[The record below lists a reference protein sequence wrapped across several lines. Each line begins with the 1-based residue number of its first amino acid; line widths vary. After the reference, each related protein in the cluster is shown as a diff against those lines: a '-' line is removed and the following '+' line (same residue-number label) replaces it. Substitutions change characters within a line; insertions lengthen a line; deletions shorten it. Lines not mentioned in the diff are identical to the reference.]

1 MLHGFVQFLL
11 KAIIVSQGLILN
23 TAILIL
29 MNHLVESSGKGIIA
43 KFYLFLMVSNW
54 QFAVEKNIR
63 LLAKSILVKK
73 TKIFFIFDCIFCLGN
88 PILCLI
94 SKHSRKECSYG

>member
-11 KAIIVSQGLILN
+11 KAITVSQGLILN

-29 MNHLVESSGKGIIA
+29 INHLVESSGKGIIA

-73 TKIFFIFDCIFCLGN
+73 TKIFFYFRLYFLFG
-88 PILCLI
+88 
-94 SKHSRKECSYG
+94 

>member
-11 KAIIVSQGLILN
+11 KAITVSQGLILN

-29 MNHLVESSGKGIIA
+29 INHLVESSGKGIIA

-63 LLAKSILVKK
+63 LLA
-73 TKIFFIFDCIFCLGN
+73 
-88 PILCLI
+88 
-94 SKHSRKECSYG
+94 

>member
-11 KAIIVSQGLILN
+11 KAITVSQGLILN

-29 MNHLVESSGKGIIA
+29 INHLVESSGKGIIA

-73 TKIFFIFDCIFCLGN
+73 TKIFFYF
-88 PILCLI
+88 
-94 SKHSRKECSYG
+94 R

>member
-63 LLAKSILVKK
+63 LLAK
-73 TKIFFIFDCIFCLGN
+73 
-88 PILCLI
+88 
-94 SKHSRKECSYG
+94 

>member
-11 KAIIVSQGLILN
+11 KAITVSQGLILN

-29 MNHLVESSGKGIIA
+29 INHLVESSGKGIIA

-73 TKIFFIFDCIFCLGN
+73 TKILFYFRLYFLFGKPDFVFDQ
-88 PILCLI
+88 
-94 SKHSRKECSYG
+94 

>member
-11 KAIIVSQGLILN
+11 KAITVSQGLILN

-29 MNHLVESSGKGIIA
+29 INHLVESSGKGIIA

-73 TKIFFIFDCIFCLGN
+73 TKIFFYFRLYFLLGKPDFVFDQ
-88 PILCLI
+88 
-94 SKHSRKECSYG
+94 

>member
-11 KAIIVSQGLILN
+11 KAITVSQGLILN

-29 MNHLVESSGKGIIA
+29 INHLVESSGKGIIA

-73 TKIFFIFDCIFCLGN
+73 T
-88 PILCLI
+88 
-94 SKHSRKECSYG
+94 

>member
-11 KAIIVSQGLILN
+11 KAITVSQGLILN

-29 MNHLVESSGKGIIA
+29 INHLVESSGKGIIA

-73 TKIFFIFDCIFCLGN
+73 TKIVFLFSIVFFVWETRFCV
-88 PILCLI
+88 
-94 SKHSRKECSYG
+94 

>member
-11 KAIIVSQGLILN
+11 KAITVSQGLILN

-29 MNHLVESSGKGIIA
+29 INHLVESSGKGIIA

-54 QFAVEKNIR
+54 QFAVEK
-63 LLAKSILVKK
+63 IL
-73 TKIFFIFDCIFCLGN
+73 D
-88 PILCLI
+88 
-94 SKHSRKECSYG
+94 Y

>member
-11 KAIIVSQGLILN
+11 KAITVSQGLILN

-29 MNHLVESSGKGIIA
+29 INHLVESSGKGIIA
-43 KFYLFLMVSNW
+43 KFYRFLMVSNW

-73 TKIFFIFDCIFCLGN
+73 TKIFFYFRLYFLFGKPDFVFDQ
-88 PILCLI
+88 
-94 SKHSRKECSYG
+94 

>member
-11 KAIIVSQGLILN
+11 KAITVSQGLILN

-29 MNHLVESSGKGIIA
+29 INHLVESSGKGIIA

-73 TKIFFIFDCIFCLGN
+73 TKIFF
-88 PILCLI
+88 
-94 SKHSRKECSYG
+94 

>member
-11 KAIIVSQGLILN
+11 KAITVSQGLILN

-29 MNHLVESSGKGIIA
+29 INHLVESSGKGIIA

-73 TKIFFIFDCIFCLGN
+73 TKIFFYFRLYFLFDQ
-88 PILCLI
+88 
-94 SKHSRKECSYG
+94 

>member
-11 KAIIVSQGLILN
+11 KAITVSQGLILN

-29 MNHLVESSGKGIIA
+29 INHLVESSGKGIIA

-73 TKIFFIFDCIFCLGN
+73 TKIFFLFSIVFFVWETRFCV
-88 PILCLI
+88 
-94 SKHSRKECSYG
+94 

>member
-11 KAIIVSQGLILN
+11 KAITVSQGLILN

-54 QFAVEKNIR
+54 QFAVEK
-63 LLAKSILVKK
+63 IL
-73 TKIFFIFDCIFCLGN
+73 D
-88 PILCLI
+88 
-94 SKHSRKECSYG
+94 Y

>member
-11 KAIIVSQGLILN
+11 KAIIVSQRLILN

-73 TKIFFIFDCIFCLGN
+73 TKIFFYVRLYFLFGKPDFVFDQ
-88 PILCLI
+88 
-94 SKHSRKECSYG
+94 